1 MKKGFVGTENTEL
14 RKRLAAEGFLPER
27 IENENGM
34 FDDELEQAVRRYQLR
49 YGLDAD
55 GVVGPRTLSSL
66 AVSIE
71 ERTLQIVMNMERW
84 RWLPQTLGKRHVMVN
99 IADFRLEA
107 VDDGT
112 RVLEMKAIVGKGYR
126 RTPVFSDQI
135 RYLVLNPTWNIPP
148 SIAVKDK
155 LPLIKEDPSYLKVQK
170 IRVFKG
176 LGADMQEI
184 EGDSIDW
191 STVKARGFPYSL
203 RQDPGPHNALG
214 RIKFMFPNKYN
225 VYLHDTPSRELFGKS
240 SRSFSSG
247 CVRIEKPVELAAY
260 FLLRNTQWSYEA
272 IQGAIDKG
280 TEQTIKLGQPVPV
293 HLLYWTAF
301 PDDSGSIQFRPDIYG
316 RDLLLKEAWLSAT
329 PPADNPLQ

>member
-1 MKKGFVGTENTEL
+1 MQ
-14 RKRLAAEGFLPER
+14 
-27 IENENGM
+27 IEHEKNN
-34 FDDELEQAVRRYQLR
+34 
-49 YGLDAD
+49 LDA
-55 GVVGPRTLSSL
+55 LLKCLLLFFLSFYFLFLAIESSASSL
-66 AVSIE
+66 
-71 ERTLQIVMNMERW
+71 
-84 RWLPQTLGKRHVMVN
+84 LPQTLRE
-99 IADFRLEA
+99 RLRSSLEA
-107 VDDGT
+107 QEKPQQGHDSS
-112 RVLEMKAIVGKGYR
+112 RLYSLKAK
-126 RTPVFSDQI
+126 
-135 RYLVLNPTWNIPP
+135 
-148 SIAVKDK
+148 
-155 LPLIKEDPSYLKVQK
+155 
-170 IRVFKG
+170 
-176 LGADMQEI
+176 
-184 EGDSIDW
+184 
-191 STVKARGFPYSL
+191 GFPYSL

-329 PPADNPLQ
+329 PPTDNPLQ